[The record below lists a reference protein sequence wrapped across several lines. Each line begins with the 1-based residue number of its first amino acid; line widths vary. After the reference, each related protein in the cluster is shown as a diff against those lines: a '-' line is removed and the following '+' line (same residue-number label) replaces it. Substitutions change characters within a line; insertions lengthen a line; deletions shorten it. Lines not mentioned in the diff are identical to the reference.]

1 MAVGD
6 VVSGDSINLAANGY
20 LDILPTGTLEWV
32 IHNIYHNNTIQIE
45 YYDGT
50 NSTIFDTDSGQGCY
64 ARYSFHCSANT
75 LFRIRVKNTSGT
87 TANIAYDGVVTHT

>member
-6 VVSGDSINLAANGY
+6 VVSGESITLANNGY
-20 LDILPTGTLEWV
+20 LDILPSGTLEWV

-50 NSTIFDTDSGQGCY
+50 NSIIFDTDSGQGVY
-64 ARYSFHCSANT
+64 ARYAFHCSAIT
-75 LFRIRVKNTSGT
+75 SYRIRVKNTSGVA
-87 TANIAYDGVVTHT
+87 ANIAYDGIVTHI